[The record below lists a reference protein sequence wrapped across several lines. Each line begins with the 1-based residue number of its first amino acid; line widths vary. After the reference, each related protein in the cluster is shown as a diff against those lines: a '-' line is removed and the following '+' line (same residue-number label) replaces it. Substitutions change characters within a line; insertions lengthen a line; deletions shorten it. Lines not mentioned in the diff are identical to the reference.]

1 MTRLGWVRAV
11 VVTLLVLLVAA
22 TVGLMAAAGADGM
35 PSPAPT
41 APASGVRDGGPV
53 PSAPK
58 ETAAPAPAQA
68 PAAAPTT
75 AAATRNPV
83 VPLRDGM
90 PAPGDP
96 ATANPNPMLKDARQF
111 PVPPQSSGVPLQD
124 GAAPTPL
131 GAPNPP
137 TSTAPPGGGG
147 LDTICRSAP
156 PMEVPGESWLDVID
170 FGEARGDGLYARY
183 GYAGWKSHLYNP
195 GCDEKIIGA
204 LAEKIGGTVGL
215 AGDSVTQDGGPNR
228 AVNLMLSGTLLLI
241 AVTVA
246 GTRLAFGDYPLW
258 DVATQVSEAGR
269 VVYGQPVLIGFVT
282 LGVLATVGWLAVKYR
297 ESMAWTMTALWRAA
311 AVLFIGLVVIGWG
324 AAIGTQYDDMVNG
337 ANRAATAVVAGE
349 ENPGLSVGDVTGEAL
364 IRHVYLPMW
373 GMVHLG
379 NDSEAVGL
387 YAERLHAAGAA
398 TVDESE
404 RIAGS
409 QAEYDKLAE
418 AKSDDYDTVAA
429 EVLANKPSS
438 YRQLEGGDAAARV
451 GFAFLLMLTVTAI
464 ALVLAFTAVLVVAA
478 RLIVRVTVFAY
489 PLIVAALQFPL
500 LQRWGLGIPA
510 FALRWAVTGVAASVV
525 SVVIH
530 RVLIVGVI
538 TEGAG
543 SVLQRVVVVAAINA
557 VLIAGW
563 LNRGRLAA
571 RLGVESQMDQAARA
585 MHRAADRIER
595 VTEEPRKKTVAR
607 VNAFRYGTPRRP
619 DVDAGDGAASDR
631 RVRAG
636 ADGASSE
643 VGSPAPLRRWAQT
656 EERDAKR
663 NRSRR
668 RRASAATT
676 TAAVAARVAPPQ
688 VRPAAKAA
696 AVVAARR
703 ERQRA
708 KTPPARRRNSDRV
721 AYASKEG

>member
-11 VVTLLVLLVAA
+11 VVALLVLLVAG
-22 TVGLMAAAGADGM
+22 TVGLMAAAGADGT

-53 PSAPK
+53 PSAPR
-58 ETAAPAPAQA
+58 ETAAPAPAQV

-75 AAATRNPV
+75 AAAPRNPAA
-83 VPLRDGM
+83 PLRDGM
-90 PAPGDP
+90 PAP
-96 ATANPNPMLKDARQF
+96 A
-111 PVPPQSSGVPLQD
+111 PPQSSGVPLQD

-131 GAPNPP
+131 GAANPP
-137 TSTAPPGGGG
+137 TPAATPGGGA

-246 GTRLAFGDYPLW
+246 STRLAFGDYPLW

-269 VVYGQPVLIGFVT
+269 VVYGQSVLIGFVT

-324 AAIGTQYDDMVNG
+324 AAIGTQYDDMVDG
-337 ANRAATAVVAGE
+337 ANRGATAVVAGE

-379 NDSEAVGL
+379 NDAEAVEL

-398 TVDESE
+398 TVDEAE

-409 QAEYDKLAE
+409 QAEYDKLAD
-418 AKSDDYDTVAA
+418 AKSGDYDTVAA
-429 EVLANKPSS
+429 EVLANKPPS

-451 GFAFLLMLTVTAI
+451 GFAFLLMLTVLAI

-478 RLIVRVTVFAY
+478 RLIVRVVVFAY
-489 PLIVAALQFPL
+489 PLLVAALQFPL
-500 LQRWGLGIPA
+500 LQRWGLGIPS
-510 FALRWAVTGVAASVV
+510 FALRWAVTGVAASVS

-538 TEGAG
+538 TEGEG

-557 VLIAGW
+557 VLIVGW
-563 LNRGRLAA
+563 LNRGRLASK
-571 RLGVESQMDQAARA
+571 LGVESQMDQAARA

-595 VTEEPRKKTVAR
+595 VTEEPRRKTAAR
-607 VNAFRYGTPRRP
+607 VNDFRHGGALRRP
-619 DVDAGDGAASDR
+619 GQATV
-631 RVRAG
+631 
-636 ADGASSE
+636 
-643 VGSPAPLRRWAQT
+643 PAPGESTGAQEDQQKPAAAPKKQRRP
-656 EERDAKR
+656 
-663 NRSRR
+663 
-668 RRASAATT
+668 SAA
-676 TAAVAARVAPPQ
+676 AATLAAHVAPPQ
-688 VRPAAKAA
+688 VRPVAKVTAA
-696 AVVAARR
+696 AVVRR
-703 ERQRA
+703 DRKVQAVERSRRQRA
-708 KTPPARRRNSDRV
+708 QL
-721 AYASKEG
+721 ASKGR